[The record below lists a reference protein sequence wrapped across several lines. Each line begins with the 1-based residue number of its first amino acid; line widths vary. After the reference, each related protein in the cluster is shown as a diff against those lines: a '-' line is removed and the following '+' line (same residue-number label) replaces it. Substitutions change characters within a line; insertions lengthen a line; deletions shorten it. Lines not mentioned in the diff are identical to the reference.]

1 MRVPH
6 ETLRIVYDGAMS
18 HLRFAVVALLLS
30 SACSGS
36 GSPGSPPPQHD
47 AGESPGVRAI
57 MSFEASAAFFDAPFP
72 IEHRRDDDGRLRL
85 DDFPDPAGSNTLA
98 QVRALAAA
106 SPTGFSLNG
115 AVFIRFDGAIDAA
128 KLPSARDAVKSESP
142 VFLVNVTAGS
152 PRRGARV
159 PIVSSFKAKAETYSP
174 ENLLGVMPHP
184 GFPLEPDTTY
194 ALVVRRSLGG
204 ADQRPLSPTDAW
216 SRLAA
221 GEAPEGAYG
230 PRALGDYAPLFDWLS
245 DEKID
250 PAEIAAATVWKTGDP
265 RASQQRWRAHVA
277 TLPAPAAT
285 ELSLDDDYDDYCVIK
300 GKIDL
305 PIFQKGPKPY
315 DVEGSGA
322 IVEDASGNPV
332 VEEQDHLGFVITV
345 PKKAPMP
352 AGGFPIVL
360 FGTGSG
366 GKARQVIDR
375 APAADPPNPPGLG
388 PALYFANRGIAVLG
402 FPAPLAWDRN
412 PMGTSGK
419 SATFNVGNLTA
430 FRGNIQ
436 QGALDFT
443 SLVALVH
450 QIQLDASLCPSATTP
465 SGSFRYDEE
474 RVYMWGH
481 STGSTMGGLAIPT
494 EPGISAGM
502 LSGAGG
508 TWLQELTI
516 ADSPVPY
523 RTLVRLLLGYDEG
536 DDVDAFDPP
545 LTLFQTVMDP
555 VDVTTWARHVA
566 RTPLPGS
573 AAKPLLLIEGVIDTY
588 HLPPMVDAQGVAAGL
603 DVIGPLV
610 DPGADDAYT
619 LAGLHVISAPAHV
632 DAELG
637 PVSGVTVQREQ
648 RVGIDGH
655 HVPFEWGD
663 VKYRYSCF
671 FESLAKTGQAVL
683 LPPMDDGLA
692 PCGAGP

>member
-1 MRVPH
+1 
-6 ETLRIVYDGAMS
+6 MS
-18 HLRFAVVALLLS
+18 HLRFAVVAALLS

-36 GSPGSPPPQHD
+36 GSPPAPPD
-47 AGESPGVRAI
+47 AGAPAGVRAL
-57 MSFEASAAFFDAPFP
+57 MSFEASAGFFDAPFP
-72 IEHRRDDDGRLRL
+72 IEHRRGDDGRLRL
-85 DDFPDPAGSNTLA
+85 DGFPDPANKATLA
-98 QVRALAAA
+98 QVLGLAAA

-115 AVFIRFDGAIDAA
+115 AIFIRFDGAIDAA
-128 KLPSARDAVKSESP
+128 KLPSPSDATKPESP
-142 VFLVNVTAGS
+142 LFLVNVTAGS

-159 PIVSSFKAKAETYSP
+159 PIMSSFKALAETYSP
-174 ENLLGVMPHP
+174 EDLLAVMPYP

-204 ADQRPLSPTDAW
+204 ADQRPLAPTDAW

-221 GEAPEGAYG
+221 GKAPEGEYG
-230 PRALGDYAPLFDWLS
+230 PRALADFAPLFGWLA

-250 PAEIAAATVWKTGDP
+250 AAEIAAATVWRTGDP
-265 RASQQRWRAHVA
+265 RAAQLRWRAHVA
-277 TLPAPAAT
+277 SLPAPQAT
-285 ELSLDDDYDDYCVIK
+285 ELALSDDYDDYCVIQ

-305 PIFQKGPKPY
+305 PIFQEGPKPY

-332 VEEQDHLGFVITV
+332 MQEQDHLGFVITV

-366 GKARQVIDR
+366 GTKRMVIDR
-375 APAADPPNPPGLG
+375 APAAENPDKGLGPPGRG

-412 PMGTSGK
+412 PMGLSGK

-443 SLVALVH
+443 SLVGLVH
-450 QIQLDASLCPSATTP
+450 EIQLDASLCPSAAA
-465 SGSFRYDEE
+465 SGPFHYDKG

-481 STGSTMGGLAIPT
+481 STGSTMGGLVIPT

-516 ADSPVPY
+516 AESPVPY
-523 RTLVRLLLGYDEG
+523 RALVHLLLGYDAE
-536 DDVDAFDPP
+536 DDVDVFDPP

-555 VDVTTWARHVA
+555 VDVTTWARHVS
-566 RTPLPGS
+566 RDPLPGS

-588 HLPPMVDAQGVAAGL
+588 HFPRMVDAQGLAAGL

-610 DPGADDAYT
+610 DPDAEGAYA
-619 LAGLHVISAPAHV
+619 LAGRGVIPAPAS
-632 DAELG
+632 ANAGAG
-637 PVSGVTVQREQ
+637 PGAVTGVTVQREQ
-648 RVGIDGH
+648 REGIDGH

-671 FESLAKTGQAVL
+671 FDSLARTGQAVL

-692 PCGAGP
+692 PCGAAP